1 MVVASVVGRF
11 RLVYVPR
18 FALTFFSTIFLS
30 TILIST
36 TAFCQETASAAA
48 SANTPATPETLDQ
61 IIDRVVEQQHLFV
74 AEMRHYHPLVETYIQ
89 NLQSER
95 NGVEQPVSDQYFL
108 GRLELADRAK
118 DSSLLA
124 QTDFGR
130 RILSKLT
137 TLYELN
143 FLPLGFAQMAILDDD
158 FQRKYYNFT
167 FARREFLG
175 EIRCLVLD
183 VQPKTHSANGRF
195 LGRIW
200 VEDQHYNI
208 VRFEGTYLPRPRFGY
223 YLHFDSWRLNLRP
236 GVWFPA
242 YIYSEELPLKHG
254 LGRALRFK
262 AQTRLWGYEPYQLKR
277 MEEFT
282 HITIDSPGVD
292 DQGDATHETAPGES
306 KRLWEGEAEDNAIER
321 LQNVGLIAPQGDADK
336 ILQTVVSKL
345 LVPNKVVIQP
355 DVRVRV
361 LLLSPLQSFTIG
373 HTIVLSRGLLDV
385 LPDDASLGMILAH
398 ELAHIILGHSLDTK
412 FAFSDRLLFPDD
424 DAFERLDFVHTPNDE
439 DAADKKAAEL
449 LANSPYKDDLASAGL
464 FLKMVRMCA
473 PELKGLIRPHIG
485 NSLAN
490 GKFLAMSPLLAS
502 AAQPQS
508 RADERITVMPLGS
521 RVELDPWSNRIELMK
536 TTSALTSAQKE
547 LPFEVA
553 PFPPHLTRLSEDE
566 PNKMI
571 STAPLH

>member
-1 MVVASVVGRF
+1 MVVIGVPGR
-11 RLVYVPR
+11 LKVVYVLR
-18 FALTFFSTIFLS
+18 FAVTFFSAILLS
-30 TILIST
+30 TVLIST
-36 TAFCQETASAAA
+36 TAFSQETASAAA
-48 SANTPATPETLDQ
+48 SANTAPETIDQ

-89 NLQSER
+89 NLE
-95 NGVEQPVSDQYFL
+95 NEKDGAEQPVSDQYFL
-108 GRLELADRAK
+108 GRLGLDVRAK
-118 DSSLLA
+118 DPSLLA
-124 QTDFGR
+124 QQDFGR
-130 RILSKLT
+130 RILAKLT

-167 FARREFLG
+167 FVRREFLG
-175 EIRCLVLD
+175 DIRCLVLD
-183 VQPKTHSANGRF
+183 VQPKTHSADGRF
-195 LGRIW
+195 QGTIW

-208 VRFEGTYLPRPRFGY
+208 VRFEGSYLPRPKFGY
-223 YLHFDSWRLNLRP
+223 YVHFDSWRLNLRP

-254 LGRALRFK
+254 LGRTLRFK

-277 MEEFT
+277 VEEFT
-282 HITIDSPGVD
+282 HITVDSPGVD
-292 DQGDATHETAPGES
+292 DQADATHDRAPGES
-306 KRLWEGEAEDNAIER
+306 NRLWEGEAEDNAIGR
-321 LQNVGLIAPQGDADK
+321 LQDIGLIAPSGDVDK
-336 ILQTVVSKL
+336 ILQTVAINL
-345 LVPNKVVIQP
+345 LGPNKVVIQP
-355 DVRVRV
+355 EVRVRV

-385 LPDDASLGMILAH
+385 LPDEASLAMIVAH
-398 ELAHIILGHSLDTK
+398 ELAHIILRHSLDTK
-412 FAFSDRLLFPDD
+412 FALSDRLLVPDVE
-424 DAFERLDFVHTPNDE
+424 AFEHLDFVHTPNDE
-439 DAADKKAAEL
+439 DAADKKAVEL

-473 PELKGLIRPHIG
+473 PELKSLIRPHIG

-508 RADERITVMPLGS
+508 GADNRITVMPLGS
-521 RVELDPWSNRIELMK
+521 RVEVDPWSNRIKLTK
-536 TTSALTSAQKE
+536 TTSDLTSAQKE